1 MAVQDQ
7 EQLSL
12 AGFEAPARPTDRLF
26 FALYPDAATAR
37 QIVEM
42 AGTLRERLGLGA
54 RLQEPER
61 LHITLHHLGDHAG
74 MPAPIVAA
82 GRRAAMSLAAAPFDV
97 RFDWAESFA
106 GRVRNRPFVLR
117 GEAGLDAVAAF
128 QRKLGL
134 AMAKAGLARW
144 VEPRFTPHVTL
155 LYDHQVL
162 PAQEIAPVQWRVQSF
177 VLVRSL
183 LGQHRHEVLG
193 RWTLN
198 DG

>member
-7 EQLSL
+7 GQLSL

-37 QIVEM
+37 QIFET
-42 AGTLRERLGLGA
+42 AGALRERLGLDA

-74 MPAPIVAA
+74 LPAAIVAA
-82 GRRAAMSLAAAPFDV
+82 GQRAAVSLAAAPFDV
-97 RFDWAESFA
+97 RFDRAESFS
-106 GRVRNRPFVLR
+106 GRARNRPFVLR
-117 GEAGLDAVAAF
+117 GDAGLDAVVAF
-128 QRKLGL
+128 QRQLGV
-134 AMAKAGLARW
+134 AMARAGLARW
-144 VEPRFTPHVTL
+144 VEPHFTPHVTL
-155 LYDHQVL
+155 LYDHQLL

-193 RWTLN
+193 RWRLS